1 MRFDS
6 QKGFPYPVLRPDI
19 DDYQSGEFQTTVD
32 LIRSQNDK
40 KIRVKIHTALS
51 IEEIRDEVAKG
62 RAAVSIII
70 ACRETYF
77 RDAIVTN
84 KFDIE
89 KSFDSGMFRGEVEI
103 SPFIVATKPISKFRC
118 RDINS
123 EFASREFS
131 FEIGE
136 VLAADAPKFVYI
148 DRELFK
154 PISSIVQLVKQDALV
169 GYDWRLRFD
178 DNKIQIMLSPEAK
191 QVVDLARNSRS
202 NRAVLIN
209 SLYFAALVEAVHK
222 LRDEQESF
230 GHLRW
235 AKILE
240 QQCHNA
246 GIDLEAR
253 EPSEIVQRLLKSPL
267 IYLKQYVFEEDR
279 Q

>member
-136 VLAADAPKFVYI
+136 VLAALSELKPPKGA
-148 DRELFK
+148 ELFESENCA
-154 PISSIVQLVKQDALV
+154 IFLAALKKLTP
-169 GYDWRLRFD
+169 YEAADERLWT
-178 DNKIQIMLSPEAK
+178 MLSHTAMLEHGRARWPIPTKDDDAVSHIETHFFCANSARTRK
-191 QVVDLARNSRS
+191 GQCRFPIMVDGSFVCS
-202 NRAVLIN
+202 N
-209 SLYFAALVEAVHK
+209 
-222 LRDEQESF
+222 
-230 GHLRW
+230 
-235 AKILE
+235 
-240 QQCHNA
+240 
-246 GIDLEAR
+246 
-253 EPSEIVQRLLKSPL
+253 
-267 IYLKQYVFEEDR
+267 
-279 Q
+279 